1 MKRLI
6 EVFDKPSRTVLGLMS
21 GTSHDGIDAAI
32 VKISGRWSV
41 VGGRQKI
48 ETVKLLYHNV
58 YPYNAEVQK
67 RIGKAFNGTTEDIC
81 RLNFEL
87 GEVFADAAL
96 KCIKEAGFKP
106 KDIDIIA
113 SHGQTIYHI
122 PPLEGEK
129 GSTLQIGEASVIAE
143 RTGIITVSDFR
154 SRDMAAG
161 GHGAPLVPFADYIL
175 FREKGKVA
183 VVQNIG
189 GIANLTVVPENI
201 EDVIALA
208 SGAGNSLIDEAVKAL
223 TGGKETF
230 DKDGRMASKGKVDE
244 ALLKELMNHPY
255 LKVSPPKSTG
265 RELFGLEM
273 AALLVEASRKK
284 KRKPEDLIATLTIFT
299 AGSIY
304 DAYKRFV
311 FPKYNVDQ
319 IVLTGG
325 GSKNPVMVGYLKELF
340 LTSPSPLVGFMP
352 GRVEG
357 RGEGIVL
364 IDNLGLPSSAKE
376 ALSFA
381 ILGNLTVSGSPANLP
396 RATGAK
402 RPVVLGKISL

>member
-32 VKISGRWSV
+32 VRISGRWSV
-41 VGGRQKI
+41 VGGRQKN
-48 ETVKLLYHNV
+48 EAVKLLYHNT
-58 YPYNAEVQK
+58 YPYDAEVKK

-87 GEVFADAAL
+87 GEAFADAAL
-96 KCIKEAGFKP
+96 NCIKEAGLKS

-143 RTGIITVSDFR
+143 RTGILTVSDFR
-154 SRDMAAG
+154 SRDMAVG
-161 GHGAPLVPFADYIL
+161 GHGAPLVPLADHIL
-175 FREKGKVA
+175 FHEKGKGT

-189 GIANLTVVPENI
+189 GIANLTVVTERL
-201 EDVIALA
+201 EDVIAFD
-208 SGAGNSLIDEAVKAL
+208 SGPGNSLIDEAVKEL
-223 TGGKETF
+223 TGEKETF
-230 DKDGRMASKGKVDE
+230 DKDGRMASKGKVDK
-244 ALLKELMNHPY
+244 ALLEELINHPY
-255 LKVSPPKSTG
+255 LKASPPKSTG
-265 RELFGLEM
+265 RELFGREM
-273 AALLVEASRKK
+273 AILLVEASRKK
-284 KRKPEDLIATLTIFT
+284 KRKPEDLIATLTRFT
-299 AGSIY
+299 AESIY

-325 GSKNPVMVGYLKELF
+325 GSKNPVMVGYLRKLF
-340 LTSPSPLVGFMP
+340 MKVGKAHP
-352 GRVEG
+352 TVE
-357 RGEGIVL
+357 L
-364 IDNLGLPSSAKE
+364 IDDLGIPSSAKE

-381 ILGNLTVSGSPANLP
+381 ILGNETISGNPANLP
-396 RATGAK
+396 KATGAK
-402 RPVVLGKISL
+402 KAVVLGKISL

>member
-6 EVFDKPSRTVLGLMS
+6 EVFDKPGRTVLGLMS

-48 ETVKLLYHNV
+48 EAVKLLYHNT
-58 YPYNAEVQK
+58 YPYNAEVKK

-87 GEVFADAAL
+87 GEAFADAAL
-96 KCIKEAGFKP
+96 KCIKEAGLKP
-106 KDIDIIA
+106 EDIEIIA

-129 GSTLQIGEASVIAE
+129 GSTLQIGEAAVIAE
-143 RTGIITVSDFR
+143 RTGILTVSDFR

-161 GHGAPLVPFADYIL
+161 GHGAPLVPLADHIL
-175 FREKGKVA
+175 FHKEGKVT

-189 GIANLTVVPENI
+189 GIANLTVVTERL
-201 EDVIALA
+201 EDVVAFD
-208 SGAGNSLIDEAVKAL
+208 SGPGNSLIDEAVKEL
-223 TGGKETF
+223 TGGNF
-230 DKDGRMASKGKVDE
+230 DKDGRMASKGKVDA
-244 ALLKELMNHPY
+244 ALLEELMNHPY
-255 LKVSPPKSTG
+255 LKADPPKSTG
-265 RELFGLEM
+265 RELFGREM
-273 AALLVEASRKK
+273 AILLVEASRKK
-284 KRKPEDLIATLTIFT
+284 KRKPEDLIATLTRFT

-304 DAYKRFV
+304 NACERFV
-311 FPKYNVDQ
+311 FPKYKVDQ

-340 LTSPSPLVGFMP
+340 
-352 GRVEG
+352 VESG
-357 RGEGIVL
+357 LKPASTVVFIDDLGI
-364 IDNLGLPSSAKE
+364 PSSAKE

-381 ILGNLTVSGSPANLP
+381 ILGNETISGNPSNLP
-396 RATGAK
+396 KATGAK
-402 RPVVLGKISL
+402 KSVILGKISL

>member
-32 VKISGRWSV
+32 AKISGQWSMIS
-41 VGGRQKI
+41 GRQK
-48 ETVKLLYHNV
+48 TVKVELLHHNI
-58 YPYNAEVQK
+58 YPYEPGLHEA
-67 RIGKAFNGTTEDIC
+67 IGKAFNGTTEDIC

-87 GEVFADAAL
+87 GEAFADAAL
-96 KCIKEAGFKP
+96 KCIKEAGLKP

-161 GHGAPLVPFADYIL
+161 GHGAPLVPLADYIL
-175 FREKGKVA
+175 FHEKGKGT

-189 GIANLTVVPENI
+189 GIANLTVVTERL
-201 EDVIALA
+201 EDVIAFD
-208 SGAGNSLIDEAVKAL
+208 SGPGNSLIDEAVKAL

-273 AALLVEASRKK
+273 ARLLVEASRKK

-340 LTSPSPLVGFMP
+340 LTSPSPLVG
-352 GRVEG
+352 EG

-364 IDNLGLPSSAKE
+364 IDTLGIPSSAKE

-381 ILGNLTVSGSPANLP
+381 ILGNETISGNPANLP

-402 RPVVLGKISL
+402 KAVVLGKISL